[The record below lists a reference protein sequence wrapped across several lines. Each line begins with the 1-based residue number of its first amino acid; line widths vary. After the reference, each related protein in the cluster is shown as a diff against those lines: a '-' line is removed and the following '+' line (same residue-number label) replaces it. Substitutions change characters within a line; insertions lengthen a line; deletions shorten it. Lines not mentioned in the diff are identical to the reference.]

1 MGACGGDVRGGVGN
15 QEVRDHRLDVRVN
28 VRFRGGYLCHSVVEH
43 YRDTA
48 CALAIEF
55 KKVFMDEWTGE
66 SDDAHLT
73 SCVGRSPSP
82 LGGP

>member
-1 MGACGGDVRGGVGN
+1 
-15 QEVRDHRLDVRVN
+15 
-28 VRFRGGYLCHSVVEH
+28 VVEH

-66 SDDAHLT
+66 SDDAHL
-73 SCVGRSPSP
+73 SELRGALAVAAGRTVNA
-82 LGGP
+82 LTDTA